1 MRIPLLIASALLA
14 TATHAAPLVTDVPTL
29 SEAGAARALHEAESR
44 ALSGNT
50 PSAIAVVDGS
60 GMLLAFVRMDGVR
73 PGSIDLAIGKA
84 RSAAL
89 MRRPTSELEDNVAK
103 GRTALATE
111 GLTALRG
118 GAPIMI
124 RGACVGAIGVAGLN
138 KDQDAAIA
146 AQVADALE
154 HAS

>member
-14 TATHAAPLVTDVPTL
+14 NAAHATPLLTDAPTL
-29 SEAGAARALHEAESR
+29 SEAGAARVLHEAETR
-44 ALSGNT
+44 AIAGKA

-84 RSAAL
+84 RAAAL
-89 MRRPTSELEDNVAK
+89 MRRPTAELEENVAK

-118 GAPIMI
+118 GVPIMVH
-124 RGACVGAIGVAGLN
+124 GTCVGAIGVAGLN
-138 KDQDAAIA
+138 KDQDADIA
-146 AQVADALE
+146 TEVASVME
-154 HAS
+154 SAS

>member
-1 MRIPLLIASALLA
+1 MRMPSLIASALLA
-14 TATHAAPLVTDVPTL
+14 NAAHSAPLVIDAPTL
-29 SEAGAARALHEAESR
+29 SEAGAARALHEAENR
-44 ALSGNT
+44 ALAGKAS
-50 PSAIAVVDGS
+50 SAIAIVDAS
-60 GMLLAFVRMDGVR
+60 GMLLAFARMDGVR
-73 PGSIDLAIGKA
+73 AGSIELAIGKA

-118 GAPIMI
+118 GVPIMI
-124 RGACVGAIGVAGLN
+124 HGACVGAIGVAGLS

-146 AQVADALE
+146 TEVADVME

>member
-1 MRIPLLIASALLA
+1 MRMPLLIASALLA
-14 TATHAAPLVTDVPTL
+14 SAAHAASLVTDAPTL

-44 ALSGNT
+44 ALAGRA

-84 RSAAL
+84 RAAAL
-89 MRRPTSELEDNVAK
+89 MRRSTSELEENVAK
-103 GRTALATE
+103 GRTALATG

-118 GAPIMI
+118 GVPIMI
-124 RGACVGAIGVAGLN
+124 HGACVGAIGVAGLN

-146 AQVADALE
+146 TEVANTME
-154 HAS
+154 SAS

>member
-1 MRIPLLIASALLA
+1 MRVPLLIASALLA
-14 TATHAAPLVTDVPTL
+14 NTAHAAPLVIDAPTL
-29 SEAGAARALHEAESR
+29 SEAGAVRGLHEAESR
-44 ALSGNT
+44 AIAGHA

-73 PGSIDLAIGKA
+73 PGSIALAIGKA

-89 MRRPTSELEDNVAK
+89 MQRPTSELEDNVAK

-124 RGACVGAIGVAGLN
+124 HGACVGAIGVAGLN

-146 AQVADALE
+146 AEVADVME